1 VLLSTVAFRPPATA
15 SCRQQIAGMLVAVD
29 ELPYWLEKGRAILLH
44 PFRPFLRL
52 GLNGIKKSLGR
63 CALAASGS
71 TGSSHG
77 I

>member
-1 VLLSTVAFRPPATA
+1 VLLSAVAFRHTA
-15 SCRQQIAGMLVAVD
+15 SCRQQIAGMLVAAD
-29 ELPYWLEKGRAILLH
+29 ELPYWFEKGAQFLYIH
-44 PFRPFLRL
+44 SDPFLRL

-63 CALAASGS
+63 CALAGSGS